1 MMPRVPPVTRALL
14 IANIA
19 IFAVQMAG
27 GDAAIIAH
35 FALWP
40 LGPHQLARMG
50 NGAVTAL
57 GFEPWQ
63 LITYSFLHGGVPHI
77 AFNMLALW
85 MFGGA
90 VEEAFGARRYTFYYF
105 ACVLGA
111 AFAQLATIALF
122 SPQDFYPTLGASGGV
137 FGLLLAFAVLYPQAK
152 VFFFLVPIPIPARIA
167 VVGYMALELY
177 LGVTGTQAGVAH
189 FAHLGGAVVG
199 FALIQFWRSRVR
211 RRR

>member
-1 MMPRVPPVTRALL
+1 MPNLPTVTRALL

-19 IFAVQMAG
+19 IFLLQQAG
-27 GDAAIIAH
+27 FDPTLVAH

-40 LGPHQLARMG
+40 FGEQHLARMG
-50 NGAVTAL
+50 DDSVISL

-63 LITYSFLHGGVPHI
+63 LVTYSFLHDGVPHI

-85 MFGGA
+85 MFGGP
-90 VEEAFGARRYTFYYF
+90 VENALGTRRYAFYYF

-122 SPQDFYPTLGASGGV
+122 SPQDFYPTVGASGGI

-152 VFFFLVPIPIPARIA
+152 VFFFLIPVPIPARIA

-199 FALIQFWRSRVR
+199 FALIQYWRSRVR
-211 RRR
+211 RR